1 MADEE
6 KKRPV
11 VASLV
16 FAAISAM
23 VLSPLYPIA
32 LGFKGLAGWRGR
44 PDRGPH
50 RREGGAE
57 HMSTRYPGTLE
68 ASHCDLEDGEA
79 LPRSSGDVA
88 LPWVDADGR

>member
-16 FAAISAM
+16 FATISAM

-32 LGFKGLAGWRGR
+32 LGFKELAGSA
-44 PDRGPH
+44 
-50 RREGGAE
+50 GGTG
-57 HMSTRYPGTLE
+57 STLTAVLY
-68 ASHCDLEDGEA
+68 A
-79 LPRSSGDVA
+79 LPVLGAVVTGAGMPRLRLLA
-88 LPWVDADGR
+88 LTFSR